1 MGNNVQLTWVDGGLL
16 VLAPAKI
23 NLSLLIGGK
32 RSDGFHDIET
42 VMAKVAL
49 YDELLFER
57 SENKGIEL
65 VCKGKYWAPD
75 GEDNLVYTA
84 CKLLFEVFSV
94 KEKDDRIGG
103 VKVTLTKNIPAGS
116 GLGSASS
123 DAAATLIGINKL
135 FELGVSQE
143 KLHELAGRL
152 GSDVPFFLGGPLA
165 FCWGRGEKIKEI
177 DEKISFRA
185 LLALP
190 DVNVSTKRVY
200 ENFSVDIELFDRLSS
215 KINGYIEKNYID
227 LIGPMCINMLEKSC
241 FDLYEQLAKLK
252 NYIELLDFGDVCL
265 SGSGSTVY
273 CLLRDV
279 GDEDVKHYQLMLKES
294 FGCESLVVH
303 RNRW

>member
-1 MGNNVQLTWVDGGLL
+1 MENKEQMTWVEEGLL

-23 NLSLLIGGK
+23 NLSLLIGAR

-57 SENKGIEL
+57 SEKDGIEL
-65 VCKGKYWAPD
+65 VCKGRYWAPD

-84 CKLLFEVFSV
+84 CKLLFAAAGVN
-94 KEKDDRIGG
+94 EKPSRIGG
-103 VKVTLTKNIPAGS
+103 VRVTLTKNIPAGS

-143 KLHELAGRL
+143 KLHELAGKL

-177 DEKISFRA
+177 NEKVSFKV
-185 LLALP
+185 LLAIP
-190 DVNVSTKRVY
+190 DVTVPTKRVY
-200 ENFSVDIELFDRLSS
+200 ENFSVDIELFNRLSG
-215 KINGYIEKNYID
+215 KINGYIEKKDID
-227 LIGPMCINMLEKSC
+227 LIGPMCANMLEKSC
-241 FDLYEQLAKLK
+241 FDLFEQVAKLK
-252 NYIELLDFGDVCL
+252 DYIESLDFGDVCL
-265 SGSGSTVY
+265 SGSGCAVY

-294 FGCESLVVH
+294 FSCDSLVVH
-303 RNRW
+303 SNRW